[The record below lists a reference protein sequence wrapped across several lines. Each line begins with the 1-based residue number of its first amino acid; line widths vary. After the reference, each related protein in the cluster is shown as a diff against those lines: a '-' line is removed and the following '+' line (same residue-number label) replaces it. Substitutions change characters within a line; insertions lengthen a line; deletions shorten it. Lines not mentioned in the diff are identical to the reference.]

1 MSDSPIISVKPII
14 HYPRQAQVGKTYVMT
29 VDLQTDEGF
38 DWKYEEEEYPI
49 YCVVESDSFKSK
61 AVGEPT
67 IVVHRFGGTYGAA
80 RFLLTTLDNVGESEI
95 KIGLINA
102 WGVSIKVLNSRVKIV
117 ALVEEAIDQEPSMD
131 QSWLHTTYK
140 LRQLASNT
148 ERGILGQSIQPK
160 KSSSL
165 LRLSSPKVF
174 ISYSHDSKAHEDQV
188 LELADRLRREGID
201 CNIDQYEQSPIEGW
215 HHWAQNEINKADFV
229 LVVSTREYRVAFN
242 NRLSEKS
249 RIAIWKG
256 NIITRELYDLQ
267 GHNSKF
273 IPIVFTSEDVKYVLD
288 FLQNAIYYQ
297 LQNDDEYELLYRQL
311 TGQYETLKPDLGELK
326 KLPMRGRKQVF
337 STQVSENLPYQSYD
351 KFIGR
356 EAEIEKLL
364 ERISPR
370 YGQFISV
377 VTGIGGVGKTALVIE
392 VAYRCLSAKT
402 NNLASSMIPTFDAII
417 FTSSKSNDWLATK
430 LLDRPRKESTLLDIF
445 REIAETLNEPIIT
458 QVPEKQQEEQV
469 RTALKNKSALLIVDN
484 METLLEEEHD
494 KILEFLN
501 NVPPPTQVIITTRDH
516 LGFPKILLSQ
526 LGQEESHSLL
536 EAQAQEKKITLTE
549 YNKNQIFKRFEGIPI
564 AMIYAVGQRAEGYSF
579 ADILKPTISINTD
592 LGKFCFD
599 SSITPLRGSSA
610 YKLLIATT
618 FFRRSPSR
626 EALVKVAGLVDG
638 TQEVRDGLAKLQ
650 KLSLITEQDDR
661 YVILSIT
668 REYVLDEL
676 AQHTDPDF
684 QEKMKDRRF
693 DWYLDFTKKYGGKD
707 WENWRSKYDHLEEE
721 WTNIEAILYYYA
733 ALAEWDKVLD
743 IWQNIDGYVDLN
755 RYWQKRRH
763 WWSKLEQKIADPEIK
778 IKALSERAWTSI
790 LMGDEHHEE
799 AEDCLKRA
807 WRMRKPANTVIQ
819 ASIARHLAIL
829 EKGRGNYDEAEKWLS
844 QEMKLV
850 KAFPEN
856 KDYLIRKVKIRH
868 TIKNLYY
875 RAEICSLRGHVE
887 QAKKQFEE
895 VTVLC
900 KDAGWQRFQNYA
912 QNNLAEIFIQEMN
925 LEAAEELLMTGLYF
939 AESMR
944 EQRRIALYHA
954 SYARFYYQMGEISDQ
969 ANDCKLKAQAY
980 ATKANIIFKK
990 EHMNIE
996 QEQIET
1002 LMHRI
1007 EANWNESMS

>member
-14 HYPRQAQVGKTYVMT
+14 HYPSQAQVGKTYVMT

-102 WGVSIKVLNSRVKIV
+102 WGVSVKVLNSRVKIV
-117 ALVEEAIDQEPSMD
+117 ALVEESVDQEPSMD
-131 QSWLHTTYK
+131 QGWSQPK
-140 LRQLASNT
+140 LRRLTSNT
-148 ERGILGQSIQPK
+148 TRKILSDSTQPEK
-160 KSSSL
+160 ISAFFKPD
-165 LRLSSPKVF
+165 SPRVF

-188 LELADRLRREGID
+188 LELADRLRRDGIN
-201 CNIDQYEQSPIEGW
+201 CNIDQYEQSPPEGW
-215 HHWAQNEINKADFV
+215 HNWTQNEIKKSKFV
-229 LVVSTREYRVAFN
+229 LVISTREYKNAFN
-242 NRLSEKS
+242 SKS
-249 RIAIWKG
+249 RGGDRRTVWED

-273 IPIVFTSEDVKYVLD
+273 IPIIFTSQDVRHVLD
-288 FLQNAIYYQ
+288 FLRSATCYQ
-297 LQNDDEYELLYRQL
+297 LQNDDGYELLYRHL
-311 TGQYETLKPDLGELK
+311 TGQHETSKQDLGEVK
-326 KLPMRGRKQVF
+326 KLPVRGRKQVF
-337 STQVSENLPYQSYD
+337 STQVFENLPHRSYD

-377 VTGIGGVGKTALVIE
+377 IAGIGGVGKTALAIE

-402 NNLASSMIPTFDAII
+402 DNLASPSIPTFDAIV
-417 FTSSKSNDWLATK
+417 FLSFKNSDWFSTR
-430 LLDRPRKESTLLDIF
+430 LLNRPRKESTLLEIF

-458 QVPEKQQEEQV
+458 QVPEKQQQEQV
-469 RTALKNKSALLIVDN
+469 RTALNNKPTLLIIDN
-484 METLLEEEHD
+484 METLFEEDHG

-501 NVPPPTQVIITTRDH
+501 NVPPPTQVIITTREH

-526 LGQEESHSLL
+526 LGKEESHSLL
-536 EAQAQEKKITLTE
+536 EAQAQEKNITLTE
-549 YNKNQIFKRFEGIPI
+549 RNKNQIFKRFEGIPI
-564 AMIYAVGQRAEGYSF
+564 AMIYAVGQRAGGYSF
-579 ADILKPTISINTD
+579 ADILKPTVSINTD

-599 SSITPLRGSSA
+599 SSVVPLRGSSG
-610 YKLLIATT
+610 YRLLMAIT

-650 KLSLITEQDDR
+650 KLSLITEQDSR
-661 YVILSIT
+661 YIILSIT

-676 AQHTDPDF
+676 AQHTERDF
-684 QEKMKDRRF
+684 QEKMKDRWF
-693 DWYLDFTKKYGGKD
+693 DWYLDFTKKYGGED

-721 WTNIEAILYYYA
+721 WTNIEAILYSYA
-733 ALAEWDKVLD
+733 ALAEWGKVLD

-763 WWSKLEQKIADPEIK
+763 WWSRLEQQISDPEIR

-807 WRMRKPANTVIQ
+807 WKMRKSANKVIQ
-819 ASIARHLAIL
+819 ASIAGHLAIL
-829 EKGRGNYDEAEKWLS
+829 EKGRQNYDEAEKWLA

-850 KAFPEN
+850 KAFPET
-856 KDYLIRKVKIRH
+856 KDYLVRKVKIRH

-875 RAEICSLRGHVE
+875 QAEICYLRGHLE
-887 QAKKQFEE
+887 QAKKQFED
-895 VTVLC
+895 VIVLC
-900 KDAGWQRFQNYA
+900 EDAGWRRFQNYA
-912 QNNLAEIFIQEMN
+912 QNNLAEILIQEMN
-925 LEAAEELLMTGLYF
+925 LEVAEELLMAGLYF

-954 SYARFYYQMGEISDQ
+954 SYAKLYYQMGKVSDQ
-969 ANDCKLKAQAY
+969 PSDYNLKAQSY
-980 ATKANIIFKK
+980 ATKANDIFKK
-990 EHMNIE
+990 ERMRSE

-1002 LMHRI
+1002 LLNEI
-1007 EANWNESMS
+1007 EEAWNNSS